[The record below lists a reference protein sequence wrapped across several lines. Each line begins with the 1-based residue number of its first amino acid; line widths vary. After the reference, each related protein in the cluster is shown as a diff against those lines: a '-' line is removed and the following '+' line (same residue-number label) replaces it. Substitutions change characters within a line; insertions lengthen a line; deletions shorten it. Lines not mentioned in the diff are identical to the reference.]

1 MNMCLMFFSQGIQE
15 LQKRCSSSN
24 QKKLSNNL
32 APTGFCDSDPRNGDS
47 LIHQL
52 QYHEMGGDSVAILGD
67 LMDDNSWK
75 SRDFF
80 SNKAYPTNVNYKN

>member
-1 MNMCLMFFSQGIQE
+1 MYDVFFHKGFKNYRKDVH
-15 LQKRCSSSN
+15 LQIK
-24 QKKLSNNL
+24 KKLSNNL
-32 APTGFCDSDPRNGDS
+32 APTGFYDSDPRNGDS

-75 SRDFF
+75 SRDVF